1 MPSNVHKI
9 DRLLPCLLD
18 RLVDENPDQRTEP
31 PGGIGRGVTVGKY
44 REGVLRDLR
53 WLLNTK
59 CHTADEGLDE
69 FPAVESSVYNF
80 GMPDPAGRAL
90 TDDEIVSL
98 QRELTEAI
106 MRYEPRI
113 LPNTLEVTAVATKDT
128 ATAAAANT
136 VSFEISGDLWAAPL
150 PERFF
155 IKTDIDLETGKC
167 VM

>member
-1 MPSNVHKI
+1 MTNVHKI

-18 RLVDENPDQRTEP
+18 RLTDENPDQKTEP

-59 CHTADEGLDE
+59 CHLASEGLDE
-69 FPAVESSVYNF
+69 FPAVERSVYNF
-80 GMPDPAGRAL
+80 GMQDPAGRAL
-90 TDDEIVSL
+90 TDVEVESL
-98 QRELTEAI
+98 QRELTDAI

-113 LPNTLEVTAVATKDT
+113 LPNTLEVTAIATKES
-128 ATAAAANT
+128 ATANTANM

-150 PERFF
+150 PERFY